1 MKPKKINDARQL
13 KLDFRVRL
21 EPVLEQTVI
30 GRSVEEVESLARAHY
45 RWAKQLWVLREVM
58 QRDGVPCV
66 PAPRRRAPLCSCPEL
81 N

>member
-1 MKPKKINDARQL
+1 MKPKKANDARQL
-13 KLDFRVRL
+13 KLDLRVRV

-45 RWAKQLWVLREVM
+45 RWAKQLWVLHEVM
-58 QRDGVPCV
+58 QRDGVACV
-66 PAPRRRAPLCSCPEL
+66 PAPRRRMPPCSCPAA

>member
-1 MKPKKINDARQL
+1 MNPKETNDSRQL
-13 KLDFRVRL
+13 KLDFRVRV
-21 EPVLEQTVI
+21 EPVLEKTVI

-45 RWAKQLWVLREVM
+45 RWAKQLWVLHEVM

-66 PAPRRRAPLCSCPEL
+66 PAPRRRVPPCSCPET